1 MKFPSLRAIVCA
13 LAVVVP
19 TTAPAVVNTPVL
31 KWQQGGCGSFCQTGW
46 YSSPA
51 VKDLDGDGTP
61 EVIWGSYDVVV
72 LNGATGATR
81 ARGTNGQRVWPG
93 VAVADLTG
101 DGTQEIVVGRG
112 GNQVTVYRFDGSS
125 TLQTVWTRNPF
136 ANNCAGNNC
145 EVRTLAV
152 EDLESDGQ
160 LEVIVGRASGGSDQQ
175 VNAFT
180 ATGSVRPGFPARQP
194 AAEGFGWGMY
204 NENVTVA
211 DLNDDGFKEIIAP
224 TDTHYITAV
233 DRNGNGLP
241 TNAIYDHIGNPGT
254 TPWARVGVHV
264 DHAAD
269 LQGFANCGTQHRPNF
284 ANSAPAIGDLNGDAV
299 REIVVPGDVYN
310 CGVGDPAGDLYHLPF
325 ILNVDR
331 TRWSGSGFNWTVL
344 PTPEPGS
351 GPVSQDYNVIENDVQ
366 NAVLADLDNNGF
378 LEILIPS
385 YDGRLHVWW
394 LDKTEHG
401 NWPYDVPGSGIR
413 FASEPA
419 VADLDNDG
427 QAEVIFTSWGQKA
440 GNTTGQLHILSSQ
453 GVALQAVNLPVV
465 PGEWNGGLAA
475 PTLANIDGDAD
486 LEVVVGTS
494 ASGAVAYDLPG
505 TANARVLWGTGR
517 GNLQRTGALAAEPP
531 IPPTVSIADA
541 SRVEGNSG
549 SAPLSFTLTL
559 SRSSTRTITVA
570 YATSNGTAT
579 AGADYTATSGVVTF
593 SPGVVSRTV
602 AVSVLGDAMD
612 EPNET
617 FVVNLSAPTN
627 ATLADGQA
635 TGAITDDD
643 AAPELL
649 IEDCVVTEGN
659 TGTAPCVVSLSLSMP
674 SGFTVTANYASQGA
688 TATSGIDFTPA
699 NGVVTFPPNTGTP
712 QTVTVAV
719 LGDVAPEGQ
728 ETFAVVL
735 SSESNVQL
743 TDNEAAGVIVDDD
756 QPILAS
762 NTMLHGAS
770 QWGVLGPGA
779 DLYRF
784 RQEAYSSF
792 EAVVESVSADALPP
806 VLQRVAA
813 DGTTVVDTATSS
825 GPGGA
830 HRLTGEN
837 TFPAPFQDQY
847 LRVGS
852 AGCAG
857 GCGADDLYRISF
869 FDTTYSI
876 PRFNNAG
883 SQVTILT
890 VQNNDSST
898 TDVTAY
904 FWSALGQLLGKATFT
919 VPPRGSVTTNTSLL
933 SFANLRSGSITLTA
947 RAPYG
952 ALSGKA
958 VSIEGSSGFSFDA
971 ILQPRK

>member
-1 MKFPSLRAIVCA
+1 M
-13 LAVVVP
+13 
-19 TTAPAVVNTPVL
+19 VNTPVL

-51 VKDLDGDGTP
+51 VKDLDGDGTA

-112 GNQVTVYRFDGSS
+112 GNQVTVYRFNPLSS
-125 TLQTVWTRNPF
+125 TLQTVWTNTNVFP
-136 ANNCAGNNC
+136 AGG

-152 EDLESDGQ
+152 EDLESDGA
-160 LEVIVGRASGGSDQQ
+160 LEVIVGRASGGSDRQ
-175 VNAFT
+175 VNAFS
-180 ATGSVRPGFPARQP
+180 ANGAVRAGFPARHVGD
-194 AAEGFGWGMY
+194 EGFGWGMY

-224 TDTHYITAV
+224 TDTHYITALAW
-233 DRNGNGLP
+233 NGTGLP
-241 TNAIYDHIGNPGT
+241 TSPIYDHLGNPGT

-264 DHAAD
+264 DHAVD
-269 LQGFANCGTQHRPNF
+269 LRGYANCGTEHRPNF
-284 ANSAPAIGDLNGDAV
+284 ANSAPAIGDLNGDGV
-299 REIVVPGDVYN
+299 REIVVPGNVYN
-310 CGVGDPAGDLYHLPF
+310 CGTDPYTDLHFLPF
-325 ILNVDR
+325 VLNLDR
-331 TRWSGSGFNWTVL
+331 TRWSGSGFDWTVL

-351 GPVSQDYNVIENDVQ
+351 GPVSQDYNVIENNVQ
-366 NAVLADLDNNGF
+366 NAVLADLDNDGF

-413 FASEPA
+413 FAGEPA

-453 GVALQAVNLPVV
+453 GVVLQAVNLPVV
-465 PGEWNGGLAA
+465 SGEWNGGLAA

-517 GNLQRTGALAAEPP
+517 GNLQRTGALPAEPP
-531 IPPTVSIADA
+531 VPPTVSIADA

-549 SAPLSFTLTL
+549 SSALSFTLTL

-579 AGADYTATSGVVTF
+579 AGADYTATTGVVTF
-593 SPGVVSRTV
+593 SPGATSRSV
-602 AVSVLGDAMD
+602 PVSVLGDFMD

-649 IEDCVVTEGN
+649 VEDCVATEGN
-659 TGTAPCVVSLSLSMP
+659 TGTAPCVVSLSLSTP
-674 SGFTVTANYASQGA
+674 SGFTVTANYASQGT
-688 TATSGIDFTPA
+688 TATSGVDFTPA
-699 NGVVTFPPNTGTP
+699 SGSVTFPPNTDTP

-719 LGDVAPEGQ
+719 LGDMAPEGQ
-728 ETFAVVL
+728 ELFSVVL
-735 SSESNVQL
+735 SGASNVQL
-743 TDNEAAGVIVDDD
+743 ADNEAVGVIVDDD
-756 QPILAS
+756 QTILAG
-762 NTMLHGAS
+762 NTMLHGGS

-806 VLQRVAA
+806 VLQRIAA
-813 DGTTVVDTATSS
+813 DGTTLVDTATSS

-830 HRLTGEN
+830 YRLTGEN
-837 TFPAPFQDQY
+837 TFPAPLQDHY

-857 GCGADDLYRISF
+857 GCGSDDLYRIRF

-883 SQVTILT
+883 SQFTVLT
-890 VQNNDSST
+890 VQNNHSGT

-904 FWSALGQLLGKATFT
+904 FWSPLGQLLGKTTFT
-919 VPPRGSVTTNTSLL
+919 VPPRGSVTTNTSQL

-958 VSIEGSSGFSFDA
+958 VSIEASSGFSFDA
-971 ILQPRK
+971 ILEPRK